1 MAGLPTDYGTHLLTL
16 RFVDGHVFIWHKV
29 TGILVQEAEA
39 HHTSCNAV
47 AWNPADP
54 CMFATAGDDGRVKM

>member
-1 MAGLPTDYGTHLLTL
+1 MVELTH
-16 RFVDGHVFIWHKV
+16 RSWKHVADPEIVDGHVFIWHKV
-29 TGILVQEAEA
+29 TGILVHEAEA

-54 CMFATAGDDGRVKM
+54 CMFATGGDDGRVKM